1 MLVSRSVPDEPER
14 EYTTVKF
21 SLWRSGLKP
30 EESPYTAAFRADE
43 GITNSSATN
52 SIRIQV
58 FLVIFN
64 LTIVSLRL
72 VYMANI

>member
-1 MLVSRSVPDEPER
+1 VSRSVPEEPGR
-14 EYTTVKF
+14 EYTTVTF
-21 SLWRSGLKP
+21 SLWRSGLNP
-30 EESPYTAAFRADE
+30 EESPYTAMFRADE

-52 SIRIQV
+52 SIRMQV
-58 FLVIFN
+58 FLVVVN